1 MKKLFIFL
9 VLLCLLPLQVKGYA
23 NKPLIDIMKES
34 AISDSDVDF
43 THPTTGTGVGGIYYV
58 AGTEDSENP
67 IYYYRGDV
75 KNYAIYAGKCWNIM
89 RTAENSGVKLLYA
102 GLPTNDKCLATE
114 TGLWIDTNAVSYNDN
129 NDELYVGYTYGE
141 ENTDSKL
148 KEATD
153 TWFQNNMLDYIND
166 LEDVSYCNDRE
177 KSTISTNYFTSN
189 DRINV
194 DDGHVVTPSYNC
206 RTEDK
211 YTVGDIGN
219 GLLKYPVGN
228 ISADEIIYAGGAYTN
243 KYGESNSYA
252 LTYKYWSMTPH
263 NGGSSSKM
271 LYPNSLKY
279 LNRNNVTYQTGVRP
293 IIAVK
298 KDAYTNTG
306 DGTRE
311 NPYRITVPVLYNVE
325 VKENGNGTATISKAV
340 AEENDVITVKIDN
353 IAAGYAVD
361 KIIFYDKD
369 DNVISV
375 NYSKDNVT
383 TYKFKMPAQDIKVEI
398 TYKPAIDNPNT
409 LDNITKYVII
419 GGVGVVLIVVCII
432 IIKKKKKQ

>member
-1 MKKLFIFL
+1 
-9 VLLCLLPLQVKGYA
+9 
-23 NKPLIDIMKES
+23 
-34 AISDSDVDF
+34 
-43 THPTTGTGVGGIYYV
+43 
-58 AGTEDSENP
+58 
-67 IYYYRGDV
+67 
-75 KNYAIYAGKCWNIM
+75 
-89 RTAENSGVKLLYA
+89 
-102 GLPTNDKCLATE
+102 
-114 TGLWIDTNAVSYNDN
+114 
-129 NDELYVGYTYGE
+129 
-141 ENTDSKL
+141 
-148 KEATD
+148 
-153 TWFQNNMLDYIND
+153 
-166 LEDVSYCNDRE
+166 
-177 KSTISTNYFTSN
+177 
-189 DRINV
+189 
-194 DDGHVVTPSYNC
+194 
-206 RTEDK
+206 
-211 YTVGDIGN
+211 
-219 GLLKYPVGN
+219 
-228 ISADEIIYAGGAYTN
+228 
-243 KYGESNSYA
+243 
-252 LTYKYWSMTPH
+252 
-263 NGGSSSKM
+263 M

-325 VKENGNGTATISKAV
+325 VKESENGTATINKDV

-383 TYKFKMPAQDIKVEI
+383 TYKFKMPAQDIKVEV